1 MTVGMIGATV
11 SNAPRNVANRAMFPL
26 GTAVATSTTVCLE
39 GRTRHTFGC
48 DTPYIQVAHTGIYFD
63 SNNVPQN
70 CGNDQ
75 GIEHSIE
82 IPSVQSSPVRMLWG
96 GGNTGT
102 ITNGVVEYLSDQLFA
117 SSFGLPYFPGG
128 TQFWLR
134 SRKTVTNGQNYI
146 YGQGGNASLGYSGE
160 GEFFSDGTASQITNS
175 GAMTTPSGGSAAAN
189 NSILPT
195 AFIGAPTRSLSI
207 MGVGDSLMYGGNDN
221 WSDGTN
227 GMGWFPRGLHLVN
240 GRQCA
245 NANFGRGGSTALNFV
260 TNISQRSYYY
270 KYHDVLVIHYGTN
283 DLATGRTAA
292 QAAASILTIA
302 QNAKANGI
310 RWVVV
315 SAVFPRTD
323 SSNVPISGFATGGA
337 RDVLNASLAAMVGN
351 GYVDQYIDLSSA
363 IADPV
368 NTDRWN
374 TGIGV
379 VSDWIHPNATG
390 HVGLGNLFNPVAAGW
405 RLY

>member
-1 MTVGMIGATV
+1 MTVGIIGATV
-11 SNAPRNVANRAMFPL
+11 SSAPRNVANRGMFPL
-26 GTAVATSTTVCLE
+26 GTSVATSTTTCLE
-39 GRTRHTFGC
+39 GRTRHTFAC
-48 DTPYIQVAHTGIYFD
+48 DTPYIQLAHAGLYFD
-63 SNNVPQN
+63 SALLPQS

-82 IPSVQSSPVRMLWG
+82 IPTIQTAPVRVLWG
-96 GGNTGT
+96 GSNTGT
-102 ITNGVVEYLSDQLFA
+102 IVSGVIEYLSDQLFA
-117 SSFGLPYFPGG
+117 SAFGLPYFPAN
-128 TQFWLR
+128 TIFWLR
-134 SRKTVTNGQNYI
+134 SRKTVSNGQNYI
-146 YGQGGNASLGYSGE
+146 YGQGGAVTGYSGE
-160 GEFFSDGTASQITNS
+160 SEFFSDGSSSQIMNS
-175 GAMTTPSGGSAAAN
+175 GIMTTPSGGSAAAN

-195 AFIGAPTRSLSI
+195 AFIGAPTRSLSV

-221 WSDGTN
+221 WSDGTS
-227 GMGWFPRGLHLVN
+227 GMGWFARGLKSVN

-245 NANFGRGGSTALNFV
+245 NANFGRGGSTAFSYV
-260 TNISQRSYYY
+260 TNSIQRSSYY
-270 KYHDVLVIHYGTN
+270 KYHDVLVIHHGSN

-292 QAAASILTIA
+292 QAAANILTIA
-302 QNAKANGI
+302 QNAKAAGI

-337 RDVLNASLAAMVGN
+337 RDVLNASLPAMVGN
-351 GYVDQYIDLSSA
+351 GYVDQSIDLTAA

-374 TGIGV
+374 LAAGV
-379 VSDWIHPNATG
+379 VSDWIHPNANG
-390 HVGLGNLFNPVAAGW
+390 HAALAALFAPYAAAW